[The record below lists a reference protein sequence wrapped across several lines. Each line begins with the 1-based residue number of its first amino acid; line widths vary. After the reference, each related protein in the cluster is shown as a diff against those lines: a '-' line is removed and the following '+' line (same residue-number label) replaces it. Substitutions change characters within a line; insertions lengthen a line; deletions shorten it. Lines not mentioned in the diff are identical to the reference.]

1 MLSSWVLIITTL
13 VYFGLLFGIARW
25 ADRHFRSRPNPRIR
39 RIIYGLA
46 LAVYC
51 TSWSFYGTAGQ
62 ASANGWLFP
71 PTYIGVIAALFIL
84 GRPIE
89 KMISIS
95 ERQNIASIADFIA
108 SRYGKSQG
116 LGAVVAVL
124 TLAVAVPYIA
134 LQLKAISASLDIASG
149 GLVSLVDTSFLVT
162 VIMGIFA
169 IVFAAQ
175 RVETAG
181 HNDGLMLAIAFD
193 SLIKIIIFTVV
204 GITAVLIIKDVPLS
218 LPTGEGGAKG
228 AGMAG
233 YLSSVVLGGITF
245 AILPRQFHI
254 LAVESH
260 RSSDFRAMRLWFAFY
275 LLIMGVL
282 VWPIMLWGRSV
293 AAGSDAD
300 FYALAA
306 PLAEGRSVMA
316 LAVYVGGLAAST
328 GMILVSTV
336 ALAVMISNN
345 VVTPLLLRT
354 RAIQTGGK
362 GDVTRLLR
370 IVRRASIAIVLAL
383 AFGYHRLVD
392 GFDGLADS
400 GLLAMTLAAQFAP
413 AAFIG
418 LYWKKGN
425 SRGALAGMIAGALIW
440 AITLL
445 LPSLARTGI
454 LDAGLLSEGLFG
466 LSWLQPE
473 ALFGVS
479 FSHSVTHGLVWS
491 LGVNIAVY
499 MWVSMTTKERGI
511 DRIQAET
518 FVSSDAPSNPERS
531 FRRATRLGDLR
542 QLVERFVGEAA
553 ARDAFAGYFSSHTK
567 VPDDRE
573 PADAGVIA
581 MTDRLLSGA
590 LGVAS
595 ARVVMNA
602 VLRGISMDMGDA
614 VSIIDEAADVFRFN
628 RDLLQASMNTVPI
641 GVSVV
646 DSNLHLVAWNKSYE
660 EMFAYPEG
668 YLYEGRP
675 VTELIRYNSERGE
688 CGEGVPEDHV
698 RKRVKF
704 MSEGSAYVIQRPR
717 PDGRVVEITGR
728 PMSGGGFVTSYAD
741 ITELKKVERALRV
754 ANETLEARVE
764 ERTKELAEAKTRA
777 EQIERAKTRFFAAI
791 SHDVLQ
797 PLNAAKLFT
806 ASLETRVQDVQGA
819 QIVSYLGKS
828 LDNVGALLENVLDLS
843 RIEAGGETVTLSPV
857 SLDGVFSSLA
867 IEFGEMATQ
876 KGLALR
882 YVPPSLTVYTD
893 SRDLRRIIQNLISN
907 AIKYTRTG
915 RVLFG
920 ARRVG
925 GSVRIEVRDTGI
937 GISKDNLNKVFREFQ
952 RISPHSD
959 IEGLGLGLAISER
972 LARRL
977 KHPIDVQSEPGSGS
991 TFRLTLPRCEGEAEP
1006 VNALPVQKTD
1016 ADISGFQIICVDNDK
1031 AVRDA
1036 MCALLGDWG
1045 GLVRCVSNQQEALAL
1060 HGKGF
1065 APDLMIVD
1073 YHLDDGPNGLALAR
1087 DLRAQW
1093 GENLPG
1099 ILITADDSVEV
1110 LGEARA
1116 NRIRVLRKPVRAA
1129 ALRALIAGLTRQML
1143 MRN

>member
-25 ADRHFRSRPNPRIR
+25 ADRHFRSRPSPRVR

-71 PTYIGVIAALFIL
+71 PTYIGVMAALFIL

-116 LGAVVAVL
+116 LGAAVAIL

-218 LPTGEGGAKG
+218 LPTGEGGRERRWYGRLFLLCRFGGHYFCHTAAPVSHTGGGISSQQRLSGHAAVVCLVLADYGG
-228 AGMAG
+228 AGLAHHAVGAFGGSGIRRGLFCSFCAPGRRSLGNGAG
-233 YLSSVVLGGITF
+233 
-245 AILPRQFHI
+245 
-254 LAVESH
+254 
-260 RSSDFRAMRLWFAFY
+260 RLC
-275 LLIMGVL
+275 G
-282 VWPIMLWGRSV
+282 
-293 AAGSDAD
+293 
-300 FYALAA
+300 
-306 PLAEGRSVMA
+306 
-316 LAVYVGGLAAST
+316 GGLAAST

-383 AFGYHRLVD
+383 ALGYHRLVD

-425 SRGALAGMIAGALIW
+425 SRGALAGMITGALIW

-454 LDAGLLSEGLFG
+454 LDAGLLSDGLFG
-466 LSWLQPE
+466 LSWLRPE

-479 FSHSVTHGLVWS
+479 FSHSVTHGLLWS
-491 LGVNIAVY
+491 LGLNMAVY
-499 MWVSMTTKERGI
+499 VWVSMTTKERGI

-518 FVSSDAPSNPERS
+518 FVSSDALSSPERS

-553 ARDAFAGYFSSHTK
+553 ARDAFAGYYSSRSK

-581 MTDRLLSGA
+581 MTERLLSGA

-602 VLRGISMDMGDA
+602 VLRGMSMDMGDA

-646 DSNLHLVAWNKSYE
+646 DSNLHLVAWNKAYE
-660 EMFAYPEG
+660 EMFAYPKG

-688 CGEGVPEDHV
+688 CGEGAPEEHV

-717 PDGRVVEITGR
+717 PDGRVIEITGR

-764 ERTKELAEAKTRA
+764 ERTRELAEAKTRA

-806 ASLETRVQDVQGA
+806 ASLETRVQDEEGA

-828 LDNVGALLENVLDLS
+828 LENVGGLLENVLDLS
-843 RIEAGGETVTLSPV
+843 KIEAGGETITLAPV
-857 SLDGVFSSLA
+857 SLDGVFRSLA
-867 IEFGEMATQ
+867 IEFEEMATQ
-876 KGLALR
+876 KGLSLR
-882 YVPPSLTVYTD
+882 YVSSSLTVYTD

-925 GSVRIEVRDTGI
+925 GSVSIEVRDTGI

-959 IEGLGLGLAISER
+959 IEGLGLGLAIAER

-977 KHPIDVQSEPGSGS
+977 EHPIDVQSEPGSGS
-991 TFRLTLPRCEGEAEP
+991 TFRLTLPRYNGDGEP
-1006 VNALPVQKTD
+1006 VHSISARKSD
-1016 ADISGFQIICVDNDK
+1016 ADIAGVQILCVDNDK

-1045 GLVRCVSNQQEALAL
+1045 GLVRCVSNQQEALAQQ
-1060 HGKGF
+1060 GNGF
-1065 APDLMIVD
+1065 VPDLMIVD
-1073 YHLDDGPNGLALAR
+1073 YHLDDGPNGLSLAR
-1087 DLRAQW
+1087 ELRAQW
-1093 GENLPG
+1093 GEHLPG

-1110 LGEARA
+1110 LGAARA

-1129 ALRALIAGLTRQML
+1129 ALRALIAGLAGQKPS
-1143 MRN
+1143 